1 MRNGVARCQTHQCGD
16 VLSAC
21 HVLPLSGTRCL
32 VYTVPAFLLLSLLH
46 SYVLKC
52 GVDIVCS
59 LKLPPK
65 RWGILSRLYFHPLSG
80 HAFSSTCPAQHPIPH
95 ELPTST
101 SAPANAV
108 LGTLCFHVDHSDS
121 WVPFVEIRNGPY
133 SFLNPSAVFILRGL
147 RTYTREWM
155 TCEVK

>member
-1 MRNGVARCQTHQCGD
+1 MVSPGAGHIGVETYWVHVMCCPSLEPGAWFTQDQPSCSFPYFTHMGSS
-16 VLSAC
+16 VEWILYVHSNC
-21 HVLPLSGTRCL
+21 HPKG
-32 VYTVPAFLLLSLLH
+32 
-46 SYVLKC
+46 
-52 GVDIVCS
+52 GV
-59 LKLPPK
+59 
-65 RWGILSRLYFHPLSG
+65 LSRLCLHPLSG
-80 HAFSSTCPAQHPIPH
+80 HAFSSICPAQHPIPH

-101 SAPANAV
+101 SAPVSAV